1 VIDILYLKPTNK
13 TSNFARPGIRIS
25 PGLKNIGCIQRMKSL
40 HPTLKTL
47 EEFCKYY
54 EQDTPIAKQR
64 LYRMY
69 EIALKEVETRRARD
83 KRRYQ
88 EKKQKTIEDHT
99 ISIQTEPE
107 PEPEPVPEPTAP
119 LASIPEEVPAPPP
132 KVKRPSFTIPIPT
145 PGSLVSHSVPAAQF
159 PTIISDTK
167 KKREVKRAP
176 SLNQ

>member
-1 VIDILYLKPTNK
+1 MPK
-13 TSNFARPGIRIS
+13 T
-25 PGLKNIGCIQRMKSL
+25 
-40 HPTLKTL
+40 HPDLKTL

-54 EQDTPIAKQR
+54 EQDDEIAKQR
-64 LYRMY
+64 LFRVYQIAMK
-69 EIALKEVETRRARD
+69 EIERKRGCDR
-83 KRRYQ
+83 RRYYRLKDKHQ
-88 EKKQKTIEDHT
+88 DQQPPLPEEPK
-99 ISIQTEPE
+99 PE
-107 PEPEPVPEPTAP
+107 PIPEPVPEPTAP
-119 LASIPEEVPAPPP
+119 LASIPEEVPALPP